1 MRYFIDGNDGFYALE
16 NDATEVREGWVQI
29 TVLQAAPLL
38 PTPPSPSVLIISQIG
53 SLEQSQLMPRATR
66 EFMLLFMQSSFTA
79 EQLSANP
86 GYSAVKAF
94 DDQIVALRSQ
104 L

>member
-16 NDATEVREGWVQI
+16 NDATGVREGWVQI
-29 TVLQAAPLL
+29 TEVEAAPYL
-38 PTPPSPSVLIISQIG
+38 PTPPSPSALIISQIDAM
-53 SLEQSQLMPRATR
+53 ERVQLMPRATR

-79 EQLSANP
+79 EQLAANP